1 MSSQPNEPITS
12 LRVLRG
18 PNIWSTCTVF
28 QIEVKASHFPIH
40 DWHAADELLR
50 SQKIEGTHASDFA
63 AWLARAVIKIQRE
76 GRSPVDFHIV
86 QEATTPEHALVIVE
100 YEEELVGKAAL
111 DLALRWLTA
120 LTNGEPFD
128 LAQEW
133 EVFTDLAYDV
143 RLGNSTRPAA
153 HAARARGIPFY
164 RLDNESL
171 VQLGQ
176 GCRQRRIQR
185 STTDRTGFIANGIAS
200 DKSLTKK
207 LIAEMGI
214 PVPQGRAVTNTE
226 DAAKTAIELGF
237 PVVVKP
243 QDGDYG
249 NGVTMRIL
257 TEDGVRSAFAEA
269 RQWGETALVEHH
281 VTGHLFR
288 LLVIGG
294 KLIAAV
300 RREPWFVVGDGRSTL
315 LELIEAANYD
325 ARRGSDYVSPFM
337 LVQQQTG
344 EWPQL
349 TDDHRSHDSVPALDE
364 TVRLT
369 DDIYL
374 RNDGVHLDQTDLVHP
389 DIVRMVVDATAI
401 VGLDIAGLDVIA
413 TDLTLPPSEQEFAI
427 LEVNPEP
434 GIILHMEPRCIPPR
448 PIGEAIVDT
457 LFASPED
464 ARIPV
469 TVVLGDAADFL
480 IAQHMSAGRSN
491 VGLASRNGAWL
502 NGVPLGTPGASL
514 HEHTTRLLRHPRTEA
529 LVVHVTLDDV
539 LHEGLPFDRCDE
551 IIEGAIQFEGPDAE
565 SRRRA
570 REKVQSCRWCRT
582 SNEISQS

>member
-1 MSSQPNEPITS
+1 MTSPPNEPITS

-18 PNIWSTCTVF
+18 PNIWSTCTVL
-28 QIEVKASHFPIH
+28 QIEVKTSHFPIH

-63 AWLARAVIKIQRE
+63 TWLARAVIKTQRE
-76 GRSPVDFHIV
+76 GRSPVEFHVV
-86 QEATTPEHALVIVE
+86 QEADTPEHTLVIVE
-100 YEEELVGKAAL
+100 YEEELVGEASL
-111 DLALRWLTA
+111 DLALRWLAA
-120 LTNGEPFD
+120 LTSGEPFD
-128 LAQEW
+128 FAQEW
-133 EVFTDLAYDV
+133 ETFTDLAYDV

-164 RLDNESL
+164 RLDSESL

-214 PVPQGRAVTNTE
+214 PVPQGRAVTNVE
-226 DAAKTAIELGF
+226 DVVQAASDLGF

-269 RQWGETALVEHH
+269 RQWGDTVLIEHH

-325 ARRGSDYVSPFM
+325 ARRGSDYVSPFV

-349 TDDHRSHDSVPALDE
+349 TDDHRAHDSVPALDE

-389 DIVRMVVDATAI
+389 DIVRMVVDATSI

-413 TDLTLPPSEQEFAI
+413 TDLTLPPSEQEFAV

-457 LFASPED
+457 LFANPND

-469 TVVLGDAADFL
+469 TVVLGDESDFS
-480 IAQHMSAGRSN
+480 IAQQMSAGKSN
-491 VGLASRNGAWL
+491 VGLASRNGSWL
-502 NGVPLGTPGASL
+502 NDIPLGSPVASL
-514 HEHTTRLLRHPRTEA
+514 HDHTTRLFRHPRTEA
-529 LVVHVTLDDV
+529 LVVHVTLNDV
-539 LHEGLPFDRCDE
+539 LREGLPFDRCDNLV
-551 IIEGAIQFEGPDAE
+551 EGTITVDGPN
-565 SRRRA
+565 SRRERLAYA
-570 REKVQSCRWCRT
+570 RVQSTLCRKA
-582 SNEISQS
+582 